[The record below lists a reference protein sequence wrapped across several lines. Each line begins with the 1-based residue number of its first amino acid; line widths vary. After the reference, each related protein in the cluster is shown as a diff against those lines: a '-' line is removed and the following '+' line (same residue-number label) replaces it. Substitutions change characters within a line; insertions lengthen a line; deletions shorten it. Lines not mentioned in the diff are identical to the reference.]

1 MARVLSVPCRRARSF
16 SGARTSHRWSEE
28 ARDPQERKKQQLAG
42 ESNMQK
48 KSKWLFF
55 QPSKVPGVIQYLG
68 VHTSVRRGGCTE
80 GLASP
85 CSC

>member
-1 MARVLSVPCRRARSF
+1 MARVLCVPCRRAWSF

-28 ARDPQERKKQQLAG
+28 AQDPQERKKQQLAG
-42 ESNMQK
+42 EFNIQK

-55 QPSKVPGVIQYLG
+55 QPSKVPGMIQHPG
-68 VHTSVRRGGCTE
+68 AHASVRRGGCTK
-80 GLASP
+80 GLAGP

>member
-1 MARVLSVPCRRARSF
+1 MARVLSMPCRRAWSF

-42 ESNMQK
+42 ESNIQK
-48 KSKWLFF
+48 KRKWLFF
-55 QPSKVPGVIQYLG
+55 QLSKVSGMIQHPGPQA
-68 VHTSVRRGGCTE
+68 SVRRGGCTK